1 MIRGFI
7 FDLDG
12 TLADTI
18 DDIGWSV
25 NRMLEERGFP
35 TLERKDHLANINNGA
50 FKLIQRSIPEI
61 YRDDEALVRLCL
73 REYEAYYSVHYAVD
87 TYAYSGVARVL
98 RDFANAGYR
107 LAVLSNKQD
116 VYVKNIVEKLFP
128 DVPFTA
134 VCGQTELP
142 TKPDP
147 TSTLMIAEKMGL
159 APDEIA
165 FVGDSQVDVATARNA
180 GMLPVAVAWGYRPVS
195 ALIAEGAVIT
205 VSDAEEL
212 SLLPETCNTR

>member
-1 MIRGFI
+1 MIKGFI

-35 TLERKDHLANINNGA
+35 TLERRDHLANINNGA

-61 YRDDEALVRLCL
+61 YRGDETFVRSCL
-73 REYEAYYSVHYAVD
+73 KEYESYYSEHYAVE
-87 TYAYSGVARVL
+87 TYAYPELDHVL
-98 RDFANAGYR
+98 AELANAGYR

-116 VYVKNIVEKLFP
+116 RYVKNIVEKLFP
-128 DVPFTA
+128 HIPFIA

-147 TSTLMIAEKMGL
+147 TAPLMIAEKMGL
-159 APDEIA
+159 APSEIA
-165 FVGDSQVDVATARNA
+165 FVGDSQVDVATAKNA
-180 GMLPVAVAWGYRPVS
+180 GMLPVAVTWGYRPAN
-195 ALIAEGAVIT
+195 ALVDEGAEFL

-212 SLLPETCNTR
+212 SFLPKSLNMR